1 MKGRC
6 CKGQTPFY
14 IYTLKD
20 DHHLH
25 KGDNFIF
32 FLCKRDQMSD
42 GLGFKLNQKK
52 S

>member
-1 MKGRC
+1 MKGRF

-32 FLCKRDQMSD
+32 FSL
-42 GLGFKLNQKK
+42 QKGPDERWFGI
-52 S
+52 